1 MMIKKDMETRKVELN
16 DEQLDMVRGA
26 GGILEL
32 VGDGIG
38 YLFDRMTE
46 KIDEL
51 AGSRQ
56 DGCTGKQVVPGFNV
70 YR

>member
-1 MMIKKDMETRKVELN
+1 MMIMKDNKVTELS
-16 DEQLDMVRGA
+16 DEELDMVQGA

-51 AGSRQ
+51 AGPRQ
-56 DGCTGKQVVPGFNV
+56 DGCTGTQVVPGFNV
-70 YR
+70 Y

>member
-1 MMIKKDMETRKVELN
+1 
-16 DEQLDMVRGA
+16 MVQGA

-51 AGSRQ
+51 AGRRQ
-56 DGCTGKQVVPGFNV
+56 DGCTGTQVVPGFNV
-70 YR
+70 Y